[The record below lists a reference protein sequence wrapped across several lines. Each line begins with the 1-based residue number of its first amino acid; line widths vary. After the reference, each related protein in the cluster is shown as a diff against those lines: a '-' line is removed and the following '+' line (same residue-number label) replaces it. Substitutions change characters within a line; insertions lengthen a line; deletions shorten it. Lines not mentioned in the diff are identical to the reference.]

1 MNQRIPLVMT
11 TLRNGKGWTKA
22 ELARRASLSASTV
35 GLIES
40 GRLAPYPVQLEKL
53 AGALE
58 WDGEPSALIEQKGTG
73 KDE

>member
-1 MNQRIPLVMT
+1 MKQGKTFLIAS
-11 TLRNGKGWTKA
+11 LRMEKGWTKA

-53 AGALE
+53 AAALG
-58 WDGEPSALIEQKGTG
+58 WDGEPSALIEQKGAG